1 MNFDKKSLSKLVS
14 LPDSEL
20 EAVIT
25 DIAKEAGVEQKIN
38 IKKSDLNKLRA
49 FLSVASEEDVL
60 SLINRFGGGKK

>member
-14 LPDSEL
+14 LPDTEL